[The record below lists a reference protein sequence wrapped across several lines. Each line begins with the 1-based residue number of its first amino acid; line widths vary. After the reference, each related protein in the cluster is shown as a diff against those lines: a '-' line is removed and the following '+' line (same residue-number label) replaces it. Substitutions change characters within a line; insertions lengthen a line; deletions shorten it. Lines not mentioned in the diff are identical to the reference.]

1 VLKFSFKG
9 FTVFNIKNILLVL
22 HAIVLSMT
30 LSIVLLP
37 DIWMVKVVGGEHAIK
52 GVVIPII
59 WTVYAGAV
67 FVTSG
72 LTFSWLIKR
81 G

>member
-1 VLKFSFKG
+1 MLK
-9 FTVFNIKNILLVL
+9 IKNILLVL

-37 DIWMVKVVGGEHAIK
+37 KVWMIDVVGGADGLKGYVIPLIWMVYVAM
-52 GVVIPII
+52 
-59 WTVYAGAV
+59 V

-72 LTFSWLIKR
+72 LTFSWLVKR
-81 G
+81 